1 MRPNSGHFFV
11 KKLIEDKP
19 ESILITQNIDGLH
32 QKSGLDENKIIEIHG
47 NATAARCVNC
57 KKTFSLESFHDAVT
71 NNSDIPNCNECDS
84 LVKVATISFGQPMPK
99 DDLKLAISATKSCD
113 VFLVLGS
120 SLIVEPV
127 ASLPKIAL
135 ENNAKLIIINKGDT
149 PYDELAQISIKNE
162 ITSIADKFL

>member
-1 MRPNSGHFFV
+1 
-11 KKLIEDKP
+11 
-19 ESILITQNIDGLH
+19 
-32 QKSGLDENKIIEIHG
+32 
-47 NATAARCVNC
+47 
-57 KKTFSLESFHDAVT
+57 
-71 NNSDIPNCNECDS
+71 
-84 LVKVATISFGQPMPK
+84 MPK
-99 DDLKLAISATKSCD
+99 EDLKLAISATKSCD

-135 ENNAKLIIINKGDT
+135 ENNAKLIIINKGVT